1 MKARQMAL
9 GGMMTAVAIVIMALG
24 SVIPLNTYTC
34 PVVCIFL
41 TRPVL
46 ERCGRT
52 VGWCYYLAVMI
63 LSLILAPDREAA
75 MVYTVLGYYPMIR
88 PLFEK
93 LGPVK
98 KVAKVIFFTA
108 MGALSYCLLLL
119 VMGVEAAIGEGWLLI
134 AVSVLLWD
142 VLFMRLDYML
152 GAPVR
157 KR

>member
-1 MKARQMAL
+1 MPIYLSEEFDDELLSEDLVLTEGTKYDKKA
-9 GGMMTAVAIVIMALG
+9 
-24 SVIPLNTYTC
+24 
-34 PVVCIFL
+34 
-41 TRPVL
+41 
-46 ERCGRT
+46 
-52 VGWCYYLAVMI
+52 
-63 LSLILAPDREAA
+63 
-75 MVYTVLGYYPMIR
+75 
-88 PLFEK
+88 
-93 LGPVK
+93 
-98 KVAKVIFFTA
+98 AKVIFFTA

>member
-1 MKARQMAL
+1 MKARQMAF
-9 GGMMTAVAIVIMALG
+9 GGMMTAVSIVIMAIG

-34 PVVCIFL
+34 PVLCIFL

-46 ERCGRT
+46 ERCGKT
-52 VGWCYYLAVMI
+52 IGWCYYLAVMI
-63 LSLILAPDREAA
+63 LSLMLAPDREAA

-98 KVAKVIFFTA
+98 KMAKITYFTT
-108 MGALSYCLLLL
+108 MGVVSYWVLLL
-119 VMGVEAAIGEGWLLI
+119 VMGVEAALGEGWLLV
-134 AVSVLLWD
+134 ALSVLLWD

>member
-1 MKARQMAL
+1 MKAQQMAY
-9 GGMMTAVAIVIMALG
+9 GSMMTAVSIVIMALG
-24 SVIPLNTYTC
+24 SIIPLNTYTC

-46 ERCGRT
+46 ERCGKT

-98 KVAKVIFFTA
+98 KLAKLTFFTA
-108 MGALSYCLLLL
+108 MGVASYWLLLF
-119 VMGVEAAIGEGWLLI
+119 VMGVEAAMGEGWLLI
-134 AVSVLLWD
+134 AVSVFLWD

>member
-9 GGMMTAVAIVIMALG
+9 GGMLAAVCIVIMCLG
-24 SVIPLNTYTC
+24 SIIPVNTYVC
-34 PVVCIFL
+34 PVLCIL
-41 TRPVL
+41 TGAVVL
-46 ERCGRT
+46 DRCGRRA
-52 VGWCYYLAVMI
+52 GWCHYLAVMI